1 MVGAIFIPIFT
12 DCQMWQPQPKQLG
25 GGNMAYGGYLLK
37 IGDYKIDEE
46 KFFRPESY
54 IPYLNMQDLEPWT
67 DSNGLLHRKPVKAKV
82 AKVEFETPALKA
94 PDFDA
99 FMTKLRKQYTE
110 ESGRQCYFTAYM
122 PELGEYDMQFGY
134 VADFQP
140 TIHHIEEDD
149 TIVYNP
155 IKLSVIGGVYHG

>member
-1 MVGAIFIPIFT
+1 MAGAIFIHILPT
-12 DCQMWQPQPKQLG
+12 VKRGSRKPKQLG

-46 KFFRPESY
+46 KFFRQESY

-67 DSNGLLHRKPVKAKV
+67 DSNGLFHRKPVKAKV

-94 PDFDA
+94 TDFDA
-99 FMTKLRKQYTE
+99 FMAKLRKQYTE

-155 IKLSVIGGVYHG
+155 IKFSVIGGVYHG